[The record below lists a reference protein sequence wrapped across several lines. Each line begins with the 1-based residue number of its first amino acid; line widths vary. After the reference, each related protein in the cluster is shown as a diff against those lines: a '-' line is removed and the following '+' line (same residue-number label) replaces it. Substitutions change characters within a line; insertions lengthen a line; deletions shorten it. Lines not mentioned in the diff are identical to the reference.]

1 MGFDFEG
8 AEKWE
13 TSTDS
18 YLPVGN
24 HVVEITRAE
33 GGRSRNG
40 HPQIT
45 LEVGNALGTKKDW
58 LVYSEKNGVSK
69 VATLFEIAGVNL
81 LNTDQDDTGA
91 LKEAKVAQLVGK
103 KVGVVVREEPSLK
116 DPSKMYANI
125 KGYVPVEAIADAAPV
140 VSASPS
146 GVAEDD
152 IPF

>member
-1 MGFDFEG
+1 MAFDFEG

-13 TSTDS
+13 TNTDS

-24 HVVEITRAE
+24 HVVEITSAE
-33 GGRSRNG
+33 GGRSKNG

-45 LEVGNALGTKKDW
+45 LEVGNELGTKKDW

-69 VATLFEIAGVNL
+69 VATLFEIAGVQL
-81 LNTDQDDTGA
+81 LNTDQDETGA
-91 LKEAKVAQLVGK
+91 LLAPKVAQLVGK

-116 DPSKMYANI
+116 DPTKMYANI
-125 KGYVPVEAIADAAPV
+125 KGYVPVEAIKDVAPV
-140 VSASPS
+140 ATASAS
-146 GVAEDD
+146 GVSDDD